1 MKWAAAVGLTF
12 ALLLAA
18 GQAGLAQ
25 GTSGGDKKDNAEK
38 IKTLAEQV
46 TTEPATVSKDALA
59 DPTTAL
65 GAGKPPVAPP
75 ATTDDA
81 EAKRKAREEAIKQ
94 ARETARMRR
103 ALGTPSRALEF
114 SATPLSQ
121 ALQMLAEAGG
131 FAVVLDK
138 ALEEA
143 GIDLSTHPVTMR
155 LAGMRYEDAIYLLLP
170 RECGYRVEAGYV
182 LVTTLEKSWLPLKTV
197 VYGVRDAVTVV
208 PNFVGPRFEIGNIT
222 SQSQGGGGTNIFG
235 NQPEEPEDATQATP
249 EWIVDLVKR
258 HVRNENDRRIAPWDD
273 EGGPATLCELG
284 DVLLISQTPRGHA
297 QVLAYLNALRAGR

>member
-1 MKWAAAVGLTF
+1 MKRAIGVGLGLALLTLAAARGGL
-12 ALLLAA
+12 
-18 GQAGLAQ
+18 GQ

-38 IKTLAEQV
+38 IKALAEQV
-46 TTEPATVSKDALA
+46 TAEPTAVSKDALA

-65 GAGKPPVAPP
+65 GAGKAPVAPP
-75 ATTDDA
+75 ATADDA
-81 EAKRKAREEAIKQ
+81 EAKRKAREEALRQ
-94 ARETARMRR
+94 AQETARTRR
-103 ALGTPSRALEF
+103 ALGTPSGTFEF

-121 ALQMLAEAGG
+121 VLQMLAAAGG

-143 GIDLSTHPVTMR
+143 GIDLSAHPVTMH
-155 LAGMRYEDAIYLLLP
+155 LSGMRYEDAIYLLLP

-197 VYGVRDAVTVV
+197 VYSVRDAVTVV
-208 PNFVGPRFEIGNIT
+208 PNFVGPRFEIGDIT

-249 EWIVDLVKR
+249 ERIVDMVKH
-258 HVRNENDRRIAPWDD
+258 HVRNANDRRIATWDD
-273 EGGPATLCELG
+273 EGGPATVQYLEGKLI
-284 DVLLISQTPRGHA
+284 ISQTYEG
-297 QVLAYLNALRAGR
+297 QRAVARLVAAIQ

>member
-1 MKWAAAVGLTF
+1 MKRAAAVGLTF

-46 TTEPATVSKDALA
+46 TTEPAAASKGALA
-59 DPTTAL
+59 D
-65 GAGKPPVAPP
+65 KPPVAPP

-81 EAKRKAREEAIKQ
+81 EAKRKAREEALRQ

-138 ALEEA
+138 ALQEA

-170 RECGYRVEAGYV
+170 RECGYCVEAGYV

-197 VYGVRDAVTVV
+197 VYSVRDAVTVV
-208 PNFVGPRFEIGNIT
+208 PNFVGPRFELGDIT
-222 SQSQGGGGTNIFG
+222 SQSKGGGGTNIFG
-235 NQPEEPEDATQATP
+235 NQPEEPEDATRATP
-249 EWIVDLVKR
+249 ERLVDMVKR
-258 HVRNENDRRIAPWDD
+258 HVQNANDRRIATWDD
-273 EGGPATLCELG
+273 EGGPATIQYLDG
-284 DVLLISQTPRGHA
+284 KLIVNQTPQGH
-297 QVLAYLNALRAGR
+297 RAVARLVAAIQ

>member
-1 MKWAAAVGLTF
+1 MKWAIGVGLGL
-12 ALLLAA
+12 ALLTLAA

-25 GTSGGDKKDNAEK
+25 GTSDGNRRDNAEK
-38 IKTLAEQV
+38 IKAIAEQV
-46 TTEPATVSKDALA
+46 TTEPAAASKGALA

-81 EAKRKAREEAIKQ
+81 EAKRKAREEALRQ
-94 ARETARMRR
+94 AQETARTRR
-103 ALGTPSRALEF
+103 ALGTPSGTFEF

-121 ALQMLAEAGG
+121 VLQMLAEAGG

-138 ALEEA
+138 ALEGA

-155 LAGMRYEDAIYLLLP
+155 LAGMRYEDAIHLLLP

-197 VYGVRDAVTVV
+197 VYSVRDAVTVV
-208 PNFVGPRFEIGNIT
+208 PNFVGPRFEIGDIT

-235 NQPEEPEDATQATP
+235 NQPEEPEDATRATP
-249 EWIVDLVKR
+249 ERIVDMVKR
-258 HVRNENDRRIAPWDD
+258 HVRNANDRRIATWDD
-273 EGGPATLCELG
+273 EGGPATIQYLDG
-284 DVLLISQTPRGHA
+284 KLIVSQTYEG
-297 QVLAYLNALRAGR
+297 QRAVARLMMAIQ

>member
-1 MKWAAAVGLTF
+1 MKRAAAVGLGLAF
-12 ALLLAA
+12 LLLTAA
-18 GQAGLAQ
+18 VQRGLGQGASDGNR
-25 GTSGGDKKDNAEK
+25 GDNAEK
-38 IKTLAEQV
+38 IKALAEQV
-46 TTEPATVSKDALA
+46 TTEPAAPEKSDAST
-59 DPTTAL
+59 PT
-65 GAGKPPVAPP
+65 K
-75 ATTDDA
+75 TDDA
-81 EAKRKAREEAIKQ
+81 EAKRKAREEALRQ
-94 ARETARMRR
+94 AQETARMRR
-103 ALGTPSRALEF
+103 ALGTAAGALEF

-121 ALQMLAEAGG
+121 VLQMLAAAGG

-138 ALEEA
+138 VLEEA

-197 VYGVRDAVTVV
+197 VYSVRDALAVV
-208 PNFVGPRFEIGNIT
+208 PNFVGPRFEIGDIT

-249 EWIVDLVKR
+249 EWIVDLVKH

-273 EGGPATLCELG
+273 EGGPATIQYLEG
-284 DVLLISQTPRGHA
+284 KLIVNQTPQGH
-297 QVLAYLNALRAGR
+297 RAVARLVMAIQ

>member
-1 MKWAAAVGLTF
+1 MKWAIGAGLGLS
-12 ALLLAA
+12 LLTLAA
-18 GQAGLAQ
+18 GRGGLGQ
-25 GTSGGDKKDNAEK
+25 GTSDGDRGDNAEK
-38 IKTLAEQV
+38 IKAVAEQV
-46 TTEPATVSKDALA
+46 TAEPAAGSTGALA

-75 ATTDDA
+75 ATTEDA
-81 EAKRKAREEAIKQ
+81 EAKRKAREEALRQ
-94 ARETARMRR
+94 AQETARTRR
-103 ALGTPSRALEF
+103 ALGTPSGTFEF

-121 ALQMLAEAGG
+121 VLQMLAAAGG

-197 VYGVRDAVTVV
+197 VYSVRDAVTVV
-208 PNFVGPRFEIGNIT
+208 PNFVGPRFELGDIT

-235 NQPEEPEDATQATP
+235 NQPEEPEDATRATP
-249 EWIVDLVKR
+249 ERLVDMVKR
-258 HVRNENDRRIAPWDD
+258 HVRNANDRRIATWDD
-273 EGGPATLCELG
+273 EGGPATIQYLEG
-284 DVLLISQTPRGHA
+284 KLIVNQTSEGH
-297 QVLAYLNALRAGR
+297 RAVARLVMAIQ

>member
-18 GQAGLAQ
+18 RQAGLAQ
-25 GTSGGDKKDNAEK
+25 GTSGGDRGDNAEK
-38 IKTLAEQV
+38 IKALAETV
-46 TTEPATVSKDALA
+46 TAEPAAVSKDALA
-59 DPTTAL
+59 DP
-65 GAGKPPVAPP
+65 GAPGPVAPP
-75 ATTDDA
+75 ATADEA
-81 EAKRKAREEAIKQ
+81 EAKRKAREEALRQ
-94 ARETARMRR
+94 AQETARTRR
-103 ALGTPSRALEF
+103 ALDRPSGTFEF

-121 ALQMLAEAGG
+121 VLQMLAEAGG

-143 GIDLSTHPVTMR
+143 GIDLSTHPVTMH

-197 VYGVRDAVTVV
+197 VYSVRDAVTVV
-208 PNFVGPRFEIGNIT
+208 PNFVGPRFEIGSIT

-235 NQPEEPEDATQATP
+235 NQPEEPEDPTQATP
-249 EWIVDLVKR
+249 ERLVDMVKS
-258 HVRNENDRRIAPWDD
+258 HVRNENDRRIATWDD
-273 EGGPATLCELG
+273 EGGPATIQYLEG
-284 DVLLISQTPRGHA
+284 KLIVNQTPAGH
-297 QVLAYLNALRAGR
+297 RAVARLVMAIQ